1 MGRIRW
7 ITLCIGTLLA
17 VASPCLATSFL
28 TEVVDPAGA
37 GPTSLAFDSG
47 GRPHVTYVLA
57 GSMRHAVKSGG
68 AWVSETV
75 PGVTWSGRRSLV
87 IGAGDQVF
95 LVHSDWMGR
104 LVCATKSEGTWSDEV
119 VPTFGGI
126 AGDAV
131 TVDRAGNP
139 HILSYLGSG
148 SLLHSVRLAGSW
160 TSQVILSASGQPPV
174 DMCIL
179 IDTQDRTHIA
189 AEHFYGRWVFYSPG
203 PWAMEIVEETPLG
216 VRPYHS
222 VALALDSLAQ
232 PYLAFTDYATN
243 SLKFATRTAASDWN
257 VAMVADASFGLCT
270 NLEFDTGGAPHIA
283 YQSEGAL
290 RYLSRSGSDWT
301 NELVATGGSS
311 ACMKLDPAGAPSI
324 AYVGEHGVQVTR
336 VIQADLAFAPDP
348 FNEHRRAPWITAY
361 LETSDFP
368 LASVDPSSIRLGGSV
383 PCDAKFATLGD
394 KDGDGIVDLMF
405 KFRSDDVLPLL
416 AARTNSLVLTGR
428 LLTGEEFQTQGSL
441 RLVGAPDAVGDLA
454 LRIVSMPG
462 AARVEYAVEGSSSG
476 MARLQLF
483 DVRGRLVRSWS
494 DATGQGTGT
503 WNGNGAN
510 GRHVGSG
517 IYFLRAE
524 SDGRSVSKRVVVSR

>member
-7 ITLCIGTLLA
+7 ITFCIGALLA
-17 VASPCLATSFL
+17 FTSPCRATSFL
-28 TEVVDPAGA
+28 TEVVDPAGT
-37 GPTSLAFDSG
+37 GGTSLAFDSQ
-47 GRPHVTYVLA
+47 GRPHVTYALA
-57 GSMRHAVKSGG
+57 GSVRHAVKSGG
-68 AWVSETV
+68 SWISETV
-75 PGVTWSGRRSLV
+75 PGVSWSGRRSLA

-95 LVHSDWMGR
+95 LAHTDWMGR
-104 LVCATKSEGTWSDEV
+104 LVCATKSEGIWSDEV

-131 TVDRAGNP
+131 TVDRAGSP
-139 HILSYLGSG
+139 HVLSYLGSG
-148 SLLHSVRLAGSW
+148 SLLHSVRVAGSW

-179 IDTQDRTHIA
+179 IDAQDRTHIA
-189 AEHFYGRWVFYSPG
+189 AEHFYGRWVFYSPE

-257 VAMVADASFGLCT
+257 VAMVAGASFGLCT
-270 NLEFDTGGAPHIA
+270 NLEFDNGGVPHIA

-290 RYLSRSGSDWT
+290 RYLTRSGSDWA
-301 NELVATGGSS
+301 NELVEAGGSS

-324 AYVGEHGVQVTR
+324 AYVGGHGVQVTR

-368 LASVDPSSIRLGGSV
+368 LGSVDPSSIRLGGSV
-383 PCDAKFATLGD
+383 PCDVKFATLGD
-394 KDGDGIVDLMF
+394 KDGDGIADLMV
-405 KFRSDDVLPLL
+405 KFRTDDVLPLL
-416 AARTNSLVLTGR
+416 AAGSNSLALTGR
-428 LLTGEEFQTQGSL
+428 LVTGEEFQTQGSL
-441 RLVGAPDAVGDLA
+441 RLVGAPDAAADLA
-454 LRIVSMPG
+454 LRILSMPG
-462 AARVEYAVEGSSSG
+462 AARVEYRVEGRPSETTR
-476 MARLQLF
+476 MQLF

-494 DATGQGTGT
+494 DARGQGIGT
-503 WNGNGAN
+503 WDGTGATG
-510 GRHVGSG
+510 GRVGSG
-517 IYFLRAE
+517 VYFLRAD
-524 SDGRSVSKRVVVSR
+524 SGGRSVSKRVVVSH